1 MLYGIILGVIVLVCM
16 LLIIVVLLQPGQKQG
31 LSGGLAAGMTGGGGM
46 GARRTADLL
55 SKSTTV
61 LASVFLGLCVLA
73 NFAIDRGGQA
83 TQSAVQSSGLPV
95 TQGAGQGA
103 GSQALPLPSQEN
115 ASGAATENNATEE
128 ASSSGGNVQ
137 QVTPPNQ
144 EN

>member
-1 MLYGIILGVIVLVCM
+1 MLYGIILGVIVLISV
-16 LLIIVVLLQPGQKQG
+16 LLIVVVLLQPGQKQG

-73 NFAIDRGGQA
+73 NFAIDRGGQP
-83 TQSAVQSSGLPV
+83 TQSAVQTSGVPV
-95 TQGAGQGA
+95 TQST
-103 GSQALPLPSQEN
+103 GSQALPMPAQD
-115 ASGAATENNATEE
+115 NATQ
-128 ASSSGGNVQ
+128 ATQDGGNDEQ
-137 QVTPPNQ
+137 ATPPNQ

>member
-1 MLYGIILGVIVLVCM
+1 MLYGIILGVIVLVCV

-73 NFAIDRGGQA
+73 NFAIDRGGA
-83 TQSAVQSSGLPV
+83 PTQSAVQSSGVPV
-95 TQGAGQGA
+95 TQST
-103 GSQALPLPSQEN
+103 GSQALPMPPQEN
-115 ASGAATENNATEE
+115 
-128 ASSSGGNVQ
+128 SSTSTTDGGDAETS
-137 QVTPPNQ
+137 TPPAQ

>member
-1 MLYGIILGVIVLVCM
+1 MLYGIILGVIVLVCV

-61 LASVFLGLCVLA
+61 LASIFLGLCVLA

-83 TQSAVQSSGLPV
+83 TQSAVQSSGVPV
-95 TQGAGQGA
+95 TQGT
-103 GSQALPLPSQEN
+103 GSQALPMPPQED
-115 ASGAATENNATEE
+115 ASGAATEESVTD
-128 ASSSGGNVQ
+128 GGNVQ

-144 EN
+144 DN